1 LVLLA
6 STSLIFYS
14 DDIRITFVFAND
26 IEMRGTPSPYTK
38 VVAHIWCPVG
48 TLNSSQS
55 VIWVDVERCV
65 ADSNEVWVSIQQ
77 LRTDLAEDFP
87 TLWPFYFRGGMP
99 WKIRLQNTLDD
110 AIKYLTNENG
120 SFNIPIDIFLLNN
133 RAANSIPP
141 EYQSKSSS
149 SHPYS
154 SLPTYYSQDLSQFAQ
169 NTSVKIPR
177 QIAEQ
182 DEEPPAKK
190 KKLIEFV
197 TEPTPGDIMFCESPP
212 SSNTAQSSPNT
223 AQTKSARA

>member
-1 LVLLA
+1 M
-6 STSLIFYS
+6 
-14 DDIRITFVFAND
+14 FAND

-77 LRTDLAEDFP
+77 LRTDLAEEFP

-141 EYQSKSSS
+141 EYQN
-149 SHPYS
+149 
-154 SLPTYYSQDLSQFAQ
+154 LSRFAES
-169 NTSVKIPR
+169 TSVKIPR

-212 SSNTAQSSPNT
+212 SSDTAQSSPNN